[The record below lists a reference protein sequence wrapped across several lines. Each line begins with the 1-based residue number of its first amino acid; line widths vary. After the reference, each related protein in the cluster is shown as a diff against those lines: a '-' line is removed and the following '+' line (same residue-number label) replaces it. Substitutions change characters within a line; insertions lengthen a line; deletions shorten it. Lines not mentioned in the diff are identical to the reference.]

1 MWGRDRK
8 RLSLGAETGF
18 QLVSPNQNTRSR
30 VESNQMKSG
39 KKRVWTLRR
48 PHEELGHTAPMG
60 DTVRHSSSG
69 PAACEPRHHTS
80 TPCHP
85 AASSGRLASK
95 PPAPKIL
102 APPCLPKAEPGC
114 EGRRWAAAVRAANG
128 NQVAGA
134 QGSPALALGEPL
146 TLRKR
151 SLGTAWLV
159 GDAGEPPTLL
169 LLPLPGSRHS
179 VLQ

>member
-18 QLVSPNQNTRSR
+18 QLVSPNQNKSSP
-30 VESNQMKSG
+30 VESTQIKSG

-60 DTVRHSSSG
+60 DTVTQRPRSLRAPPPHQH
-69 PAACEPRHHTS
+69 PRHPT
-80 TPCHP
+80 
-85 AASSGRLASK
+85 ASSGTLASK

-114 EGRRWAAAVRAANG
+114 EGRCWAAAVRAANG

-134 QGSPALALGEPL
+134 WGSPALALGEPL

-151 SLGTAWLV
+151 SLGTARLG